1 MIAMLLRI
9 PDSNLCLTREAA
21 DYFSLDP
28 SIIAEDVRSRLE
40 AGRMPMPE
48 TDREENVWEGLS
60 RITHTERAFQ
70 RQWAEDD
77 RRRADQEWDRF
88 VRQAIYENERVTRQ
102 QRQQAIDVR
111 TKREAAEAARERQLF
126 LKAQAAADIKLA
138 AERQRIALEREKE
151 EARERAAWPK
161 RVALWHEALRPLE
174 NIEITFIQRG
184 RMLLSTKDTL
194 RRFYFWSNAKDK
206 KAMLRDAKEALLA
219 RFMLG

>member
-9 PDSNLCLTREAA
+9 PGSNLCLTREAA

-28 SIIAEDVRSRLE
+28 STIAEDVRFRLE
-40 AGRMPMPE
+40 AGRQPMPE
-48 TDREENVWEGLS
+48 TDREENGWEGLS
-60 RITHTERAFQ
+60 RITHTERALQ

-77 RRRADQEWDRF
+77 RRRADRR
-88 VRQAIYENERVTRQ
+88 VRAERK
-102 QRQQAIDVR
+102 AKI
-111 TKREAAEAARERQLF
+111 EAEAAREWQLQRE
-126 LKAQAAADIKLA
+126 AIAAANLKWLV
-138 AERQRIALEREKE
+138 EREKR
-151 EARERAAWPK
+151 EARERANWPK
-161 RVALWHEALRPLE
+161 RIALWHEALRPLE

>member
-1 MIAMLLRI
+1 MLLRI

-60 RITHTERAFQ
+60 RITHTKRALQ

-111 TKREAAEAARERQLF
+111 TKREAAAN
-126 LKAQAAADIKLA
+126 IKPA

-194 RRFYFWSNAKDK
+194 RRLYFWSNAKDK

>member
-60 RITHTERAFQ
+60 RITHTKRALQ

-111 TKREAAEAARERQLF
+111 TKREAAAN
-126 LKAQAAADIKLA
+126 IKLA

-194 RRFYFWSNAKDK
+194 RRLYFWSNAKDK

>member
-1 MIAMLLRI
+1 MLLRI

-60 RITHTERAFQ
+60 RITHTKRALQ

-111 TKREAAEAARERQLF
+111 TKREAAAN
-126 LKAQAAADIKLA
+126 IKLA

-194 RRFYFWSNAKDK
+194 RRLYFWSNAKDK